1 MRLSD
6 GPSTMSFHILPEKNT
21 FLETH
26 CHTSSPEQE
35 NIFSVCLL
43 FNINQGL
50 DLAMDCLFSLC
61 EVFFFLFVHST
72 FIFASIYRYISSLL
86 GDILAVMWFKCGYT
100 VKRPCHIVRILTKQ
114 INC

>member
-6 GPSTMSFHILPEKNT
+6 GPSTMSFEILPEKNT

-50 DLAMDCLFSLC
+50 DLAMDCLYSLC
-61 EVFFFLFVHST
+61 
-72 FIFASIYRYISSLL
+72 
-86 GDILAVMWFKCGYT
+86 
-100 VKRPCHIVRILTKQ
+100 
-114 INC
+114 